1 MANNLYRE
9 AIDRFKNLLELA
21 RSSELQEPNSVTLAT
36 SYADGRVSARTV
48 LLKGV
53 DERGFVF
60 YTNLTS
66 RKGKQLKDNPR
77 AAFCFFWQPMWEQVL
92 VEGRAEEIDP
102 AEADAYWAT
111 RPRLSQLGAW
121 ASLQSQPLGSR
132 EELEQRLAEV
142 ETRFAG
148 QPVPRPP
155 HWSGYRVV
163 PDMIE
168 FWTARPGRLHD
179 RLRYE
184 LDGERW
190 IRRLIN
196 P

>member
-21 RSSELQEPNSVTLAT
+21 RSSELQEPNAVTLAT